1 MKLPEYFYFKVCV
14 DPKKLKI
21 ILEDR
26 SDQDVVEIIRCN
38 QCKYF
43 DYGFNEN
50 GELFCRCT
58 GPHYGGTTPFDYC
71 SHAERHE

>member
-38 QCKYF
+38 
-43 DYGFNEN
+43 
-50 GELFCRCT
+50 
-58 GPHYGGTTPFDYC
+58 
-71 SHAERHE
+71 